1 MFYSNEVVLMKTHSC
16 RYVNSTNID
25 DLDLSIDGV
34 LHKDNAVL
42 GSEFKSV
49 KSRIFKIV
57 DVYYHTSRE
66 LDITPNPTSII
77 IQGKYDPNVKL
88 ICKASD
94 LLYMHK
100 DITTIKNIISYGDSK
115 YGIYTLG
122 KVRKEDSYYDIADM
136 YSYIRFNNDEHIH
149 KKIQKIHVGGKFVDS
164 SDVRIHSNS
173 SYYKF
178 IYSIN
183 LGIIIRQIVSMGNGR
198 VQEYIHCRKC
208 QKNALKYR
216 EFSSYGDL
224 CRWCYENSL
233 VECDVCGCESKL
245 DKVKTKESLR
255 NNRNLQL
262 ESVFID
268 SEVDVCCHE
277 CIESF
282 HISCTKCK
290 KIDYIDFELVR
301 NSEYKSQ
308 VFRDFQHNN
317 KEYSRIFSSIY
328 CNNCATSRLSNYLDN
343 PFRGGELP
351 RLFASKS
358 EFNRFVGI
366 ESEVITHYES
376 ASNYS
381 EEADVPLNFEV
392 VSDGS
397 LNEGGVEFRT
407 NRPII
412 GKTVLSALDNLEKV
426 HRDYDNYIDSSC
438 GVHIHMNARDFAFV
452 EIKSLLMIMTKI
464 QPLLYLSL
472 PSNRG
477 DDYCRQLEW
486 SMEELRGVKNLPQL
500 VTSYY
505 NLQDSIFSD
514 DKYNEARYVGTN
526 IHARFL
532 LGSIEFRYHEGT
544 TYSSEIVEWIRFLN
558 KIMKQSI
565 NLHSNNRLY
574 RKIINNK
581 THAMDVVREITGISG
596 AEYLENRINNNE

>member
-16 RYVNSTNID
+16 RYVDSTNIR

-57 DVYYHTSRE
+57 DVYYHTERE
-66 LDITPNPTSII
+66 LSITRNPTSII

-88 ICKASD
+88 ICRASD
-94 LLYMHK
+94 LLYMHE
-100 DITTIKNIISYGDSK
+100 NIATVK
-115 YGIYTLG
+115 YNSLYATYDIYTLG
-122 KVRKEDSYYDIADM
+122 ASKTEDSYYDIADM
-136 YSYIRFNNDEHIH
+136 YSYIRYNNDEQIH
-149 KKIQKIHVGGKFVDS
+149 KIVQKIYASDKFVDS
-164 SDVRIHSNS
+164 SDVRLHSNS
-173 SYYKF
+173 SYCKS

-183 LGIIIRQIVSMGNGR
+183 LGIIIRQIANNNNR
-198 VQEYIHCRKC
+198 ILEYIHCRKC
-208 QKNALKYR
+208 LNDTLKYR
-216 EFSSYGDL
+216 EFPNYGDL

-233 VECDVCGCESKL
+233 IECDVCGCESKL

-255 NNRNLQL
+255 INRNLQL

-301 NSEYKSQ
+301 NSEFKSQ
-308 VFRDFQHNN
+308 TFRDFQHNN

-343 PFRGGELP
+343 PFRGRDLP

-366 ESEVITHYES
+366 ESEVITHYDS
-376 ASNYS
+376 AGNYS
-381 EEADVPLNFEV
+381 EEADVPINFEV
-392 VSDGS
+392 VNDGS

-412 GKTVLSALDNLEKV
+412 GKTVLSALDNLERV
-426 HRDYDNYIDSSC
+426 HRDYDNYTDSSC

-477 DDYCRQLEW
+477 EDYCRQLEW
-486 SMEELRGVKNLPQL
+486 SMEELRGIKNLPQL

-514 DKYNEARYVGTN
+514 DKYNEARYTGTN

-544 TYSSEIVEWIRFLN
+544 TNSTKIVEWIRFLN

-596 AEYLENRINNNE
+596 AEYLEKRINNNE